1 VGCEHAG
8 EKAIKKKRNTWRRG
22 KRPYINHEADF
33 LGKGLDEKEVGCML
47 TNAT

>member
-1 VGCEHAG
+1 VNTLVR
-8 EKAIKKKRNTWRRG
+8 KRSRKKKHVEEGRK

-33 LGKGLDEKEVGCML
+33 LGKGLDKKEVGCML